1 MHRRLQNSLSS
12 TKIVFFFFGGGGG
25 GGRGGPTPTPPPPPP
40 PPPRGAQAPRV
51 ARTLNASLLRLTLFF
66 STSLGQTFRLTA
78 RAFLNYAK
86 MRAVL
91 QYKLKINSL
100 LDLNL
105 ITMSMCYYLYV

>member
-12 TKIVFFFFGGGGG
+12 TKIVFFFGGGGLL
-25 GGRGGPTPTPPPPPP
+25 
-40 PPPRGAQAPRV
+40 GAQAPRV
-51 ARTLNASLLRLTLFF
+51 SRTLNASLLRLTLFF

-91 QYKLKINSL
+91 QYELKINSL

>member
-12 TKIVFFFFGGGGG
+12 TKIVFFFFFGGGGG
-25 GGRGGPTPTPPPPPP
+25 LL
-40 PPPRGAQAPRV
+40 GAQAPRV
-51 ARTLNASLLRLTLFF
+51 SRTLNASLLRLTLFF

>member
-12 TKIVFFFFGGGGG
+12 TKIVFFWGGGGAPG
-25 GGRGGPTPTPPPPPP
+25 GVKRK
-40 PPPRGAQAPRV
+40 RQESRV
-51 ARTLNASLLRLTLFF
+51 RLTRLFCGSLFF
-66 STSLGQTFRLTA
+66 FQPRSLGQTFRLTA

-91 QYKLKINSL
+91 QYELKINSL